1 MRQPVR
7 LTLFSVEE
15 ASRVAN
21 EIRPELMRLARV
33 RRELVQLE
41 RRMDVLSLA
50 VAGASPENPDVTDL
64 ERVVARRDQLGS
76 ELRLGIEAIHRRGCL
91 LKDVE
96 KGLVD
101 FYALSGDRLIFLCWH
116 IGETEVAHWHPLEGG
131 FATRQPLKT
140 SERE

>member
-21 EIRPELMRLARV
+21 EIRPELLRLARV
-33 RRELVQLE
+33 HREFAQLE
-41 RRMDVLSLA
+41 RRIEVLSLA
-50 VAGASPENPDVTDL
+50 VAGAAPENPDVADL
-64 ERVVARRDQLGS
+64 ERLVARRDQLGS
-76 ELRLGIEAIHRRGCL
+76 ELKLGVESVHRRGCL

-116 IGETEVAHWHPLEGG
+116 AGEPEVAHWHTLEGG
-131 FATRQPLKT
+131 FSSRQPLKT
-140 SERE
+140 SDRE

>member
-15 ASRVAN
+15 ATRVAL
-21 EIRPELMRLARV
+21 EIRPELVRLARCN
-33 RRELVQLE
+33 REFGQLE
-41 RRMDVLSLA
+41 HRIEVLSLA
-50 VAGASPENPDVTDL
+50 VAGASPENPDVSDL
-64 ERVVARRDQLGS
+64 ERLVTRRDQLRGEIRS
-76 ELRLGIEAIHRRGCL
+76 GIEAVQRRGVL
-91 LKDVE
+91 LKDVA

-116 IGETEVAHWHPLEGG
+116 MAEPEVGHWHTLEGG
-131 FATRQPLKT
+131 FANRQPLKT

>member
-21 EIRPELMRLARV
+21 EIRPELLRLARV
-33 RRELVQLE
+33 RRELAQLE

-50 VAGASPENPDVTDL
+50 VAGASPDNPDVSDL

-76 ELRLGIEAIHRRGCL
+76 ELRLGIEAVHRRGCL

-116 IGETEVAHWHPLEGG
+116 VGETEVAHWHPLEGG
-131 FATRQPLKT
+131 FANRQPLKT

>member
-1 MRQPVR
+1 
-7 LTLFSVEE
+7 LFSVEE

-21 EIRPELMRLARV
+21 EIRPELLRLARV
-33 RRELVQLE
+33 RRELAQLE

-50 VAGASPENPDVTDL
+50 VAGASPENPDVSDL

-116 IGETEVAHWHPLEGG
+116 VGETEVAHWHPLEGG
-131 FATRQPLKT
+131 FANRQPLKT